1 MGDRCEGVKKI
12 GDLRNA
18 LLCRVGRDQHIDEII
33 DRITWEGVRS
43 DFTHAVRLRVIQN
56 MKGVALGLDLNGCRG
71 HEIAV
76 GPEPAI
82 RFDHIEANPTLER
95 IDDNTVEFSER
106 TIVLAENVFAEQ
118 ERVAQLAFRQD
129 FDAISAQVPQP
140 LLISLHTLRTQ
151 QPWCQGGHSHLQR
164 VTGPSRLYMR
174 SVPITRAQFLHC
186 IRDASDGMPAAL
198 ENLIRDYARA

>member
-1 MGDRCEGVKKI
+1 MGDRCEGVKEI

-33 DRITWEGVRS
+33 DRITWERVCF
-43 DFTHAVRLRVIQN
+43 DFTHAIRLRAIQN
-56 MKGVALGLDLNGCRG
+56 MKSVALALDLNGRRG

-82 RFDHIEANPTLER
+82 RFDHIEPNPPLER

-106 TIVLAENVFAEQ
+106 TIVLAEQV
-118 ERVAQLAFRQD
+118 RVAQLTFRQD

-140 LLISLHTLRTQ
+140 VLISLHTLHSQ
-151 QPWCQGGHSHLQR
+151 QP
-164 VTGPSRLYMR
+164 
-174 SVPITRAQFLHC
+174 
-186 IRDASDGMPAAL
+186 
-198 ENLIRDYARA
+198 